1 MKIIHVAILD
11 SLINPLLT
19 LFVAS
24 LKQSCLLLFL
34 YWNFGVSDTDFNKS
48 KM

>member
-1 MKIIHVAILD
+1 MAVLD

-19 LFVAS
+19 LLVAS

-34 YWNFGVSDTDFNKS
+34 NLNFGVSDTDFNKRCS
-48 KM
+48 LREK